1 MYLPRFWII
10 TLWCVFLFLQAAFVF
25 INVSIGLSHDHY
37 NAIRAHCAQISFA
50 IKKTSCSTSARTLCL
65 IIWESWGTP
74 WHEHSHPYQPK
85 QEKGNLRTPHRSR
98 RKNIQTIWLASS
110 LINYNN
116 KVLGFETVKATLTC
130 SKLLAGLKAHR
141 KYYPASQMS
150 QTQVTNHA
158 QIWIMLRL
166 H

>member
-10 TLWCVFLFLQAAFVF
+10 TLRCVFLFLQAAFVF
-25 INVSIGLSHDHY
+25 IKFSTGPSHDHY
-37 NAIRAHCAQISFA
+37 NAIRAHSAQISFA
-50 IKKTSCSTSARTLCL
+50 IKKTSCSTSARTRC
-65 IIWESWGTP
+65 WGTP

-85 QEKGNLRTPHRSR
+85 QEKGNSRTPHRSR
-98 RKNIQTIWLASS
+98 HKNIQTIWLASS
-110 LINYNN
+110 PINYND

-141 KYYPASQMS
+141 EYYPASQMS
-150 QTQVTNHA
+150 QTQVTNHT

>member
-10 TLWCVFLFLQAAFVF
+10 SLRCVFLFLQAAFVF
-25 INVSIGLSHDHY
+25 IKFSIGPSHDHY

-50 IKKTSCSTSARTLCL
+50 IKKTSCSTSARTRCL
-65 IIWESWGTP
+65 SIWEGWGTP

-85 QEKGNLRTPHRSR
+85 QEKGNSRTPHRSH

-110 LINYNN
+110 LINYND